1 MQGKAFLT
9 AIFCCVRCILYPET
23 KIIVAAGNKSQGIE
37 ILEKIQDMRNNSSNL
52 SREIDELK
60 TGANDA
66 RCTFKNGSWIRV
78 VASNQGA
85 RSKRA
90 NVVVVDEFRMV
101 ENSTSLLVIISYKH
115 SVNLVKAKSL
125 DMLIPSQAYESQ

>member
-1 MQGKAFLT
+1 MQGKTWLT
-9 AIFCCVRCILYPET
+9 AVFCCVRCILYPET
-23 KIIVAAGNKSQGIE
+23 KIIIAAGNKSQGIE
-37 ILEKIQDMRNNSSNL
+37 VLEKIQDLKGNSVNL
-52 SREIDELK
+52 NREIDEIK

-66 RCTFKNGSWIRV
+66 RCTFKNGSWLRV

-90 NVVVVDEFRMV
+90 NVIVVDEFRMV

>member
-1 MQGKAFLT
+1 MQGKTFLT

-85 RSKRA
+85 RSRKYQ
-90 NVVVVDEFRMV
+90 
-101 ENSTSLLVIISYKH
+101 LLH
-115 SVNLVKAKSL
+115 
-125 DMLIPSQAYESQ
+125 Q